1 MNSLVIGIAAVA
13 HSINAAY
20 CRAMG
25 DDTQVDWADAPE
37 WQQKS
42 AIAGVEMHLANPD
55 ATPEQSHESWL
66 KQKLDEG
73 WAYGETKDVE
83 AKQHPCCVPY
93 SELPVEQKAKDYI
106 FRAAVHA
113 AKALID
119 SMPEQ
124 VKPTQAAPI
133 AVTAPTG
140 FTGKVINVQY
150 IGVREEWSDH
160 IYGTGLHFTKGQ
172 VRAIPPQFANKLLR
186 HTDIFTEA
194 GTAELVAGDDTAAI
208 IEESIGKAAHEKAKV
223 DQQHEILH
231 QVSKMNRESLIQ
243 FAAERYQVKLNGRA
257 KAEDLRAEVTEL
269 VNRYGAL

>member
-73 WAYGETKDVE
+73 WVYGETKDVE

-113 AKALID
+113 AKALVD
-119 SMPEQ
+119 SMP
-124 VKPTQAAPI
+124 KPAP
-133 AVTAPTG
+133 AVVAEAVAPTG
-140 FTGKVINVQY
+140 FAGKVINVQY
-150 IGVREEWSDH
+150 IGVRDDWSDH
-160 IYGTGLHFTKGQ
+160 IYGTGLVFAKNQ

-208 IEESIGKAAHEKAKV
+208 IEESIGKASHEKAKV

>member
-119 SMPEQ
+119 SIP
-124 VKPTQAAPI
+124 KPAPVTVVEAA
-133 AVTAPTG
+133 APTG
-140 FTGKVINVQY
+140 FAGKVINVQY
-150 IGVREEWSDH
+150 IGVRDDWSDH
-160 IYGTGLHFTKGQ
+160 IYGTGLVFAKNQ
-172 VRAIPPQFANKLLR
+172 VRGVPPQFASKLLR
-186 HTDIFTEA
+186 HADIFKQVDLSA
-194 GTAELVAGDDTAAI
+194 SVDGDDTTAI
-208 IEESIGKAAHEKAKV
+208 IEESIGLAAHEKAKV

-243 FAAERYQVKLNGRA
+243 FAAERYQVKLNGRG
-257 KAEDLRAEVTEL
+257 KAEDLRTEVTEL